1 MARQGLDQRAYD
13 RLFGYEHAFDQPVTV
28 WIVVA
33 LGAVFALVPVL
44 FFLLDRSG
52 KLSART
58 RTELWQRYLS
68 WLIIVPLL
76 MLPILTGSFYTIL
89 GMTLLSLLCYREYA
103 RATGFFRE
111 RFMSLQ
117 VVLGILL
124 INFAALNNWLAFFM
138 ALQPLTITCLAG
150 LTILADRPQGY
161 IQRVALAVFGFS
173 FFGSSLAH
181 LSFLSNDWNY
191 RPILLLVF
199 LCVELND
206 IFAFCVGK
214 TLGRRKL
221 SPNTSPNKTV
231 AGSLG
236 AIVLTTVLVFFIG
249 SHVFAGTVL
258 EHPGHLIALGILI
271 SFAGQLGDLMLS
283 SVKRDIGIKD
293 MGNLIPGHGGLLDR
307 FDSIILVA
315 PAVFHYYHYVVGVDR
330 EPVRIFI
337 G

>member
-1 MARQGLDQRAYD
+1 MDSRTRE
-13 RLFGYEHAFDQPVTV
+13 RLFGFEHAFDHPVTF
-28 WIVVA
+28 WLTIGLGIVLSVVP
-33 LGAVFALVPVL
+33 LLFLV
-44 FFLLDRSG
+44 LDKTG
-52 KLSART
+52 KLSAKT
-58 RTELWQRYLS
+58 RTELWQRYFS
-68 WLIIVPLL
+68 WVIIVPLL
-76 MLPILTGSFYTIL
+76 MLPILAGAFYTIL

-117 VVLGILL
+117 VVIGILL
-124 INFAALNNWLAFFM
+124 LNFAALDNWLALFM
-138 ALQPLTITCLAG
+138 ALQPLMVTSLAAFA
-150 LTILADRPQGY
+150 ILADRPQGY

-181 LSFLSNDWNY
+181 LSFLSNDWSY

-221 SPNTSPNKTV
+221 LPQTSPNKTI
-231 AGSLG
+231 AGALG
-236 AIVLTTVLVFFIG
+236 AVVLTTVLVYVVG
-249 SHVFAGTVL
+249 SFVFADTVL
-258 EHPGHLIALGILI
+258 DHPAHLLSLGVLI
-271 SFAGQLGDLMLS
+271 SIAGQLGDLMLS
-283 SVKRDIGIKD
+283 SLKRDIGIKD

-315 PAVFHYYHYVVGVDR
+315 PAVFHYYHYFVGVANG
-330 EPVRIFI
+330 EPVRIFT